1 MQPNGASQLN
11 SSVICLT
18 QLEKM
23 PNMKRKFPLLLIGV
37 VLLLN
42 SSIVFPCTS
51 FVLKNG
57 KDLLFGHNLDWHIGI
72 GLLMINKKNVEKT
85 ALMDSLE
92 NPANWISKYGSITFN
107 QVGRDLP
114 YGGMNETGLVIEQM
128 TLPNTQYPS
137 KNYRN
142 SISACQ
148 WIQYQ
153 LDNCATI
160 DEVIN
165 TDKSIRIVDK
175 ISFFHFLVCDK
186 FGNAAVI
193 EFSNGIMVVKKGD
206 ELPVTVLANSPY
218 HESISGF
225 KTKANT
231 TYDRSLYN
239 FCTAASMIE
248 KYSKK
253 IVKDDISYSFT
264 ILKSVAQGHFTKWSI
279 VYDIQKLKVYFKVF
293 ESPTLTN
300 TQIEYLKDEGFAK
313 TKIVDL
319 NKIDFSCSSPCL
331 IMDLELDQE
340 GLVNSYFQE
349 YSTNINKEFI
359 SKAFDYFWRLGV
371 PIQISDGELISLAK
385 YPESFKCTNNR

>member
-1 MQPNGASQLN
+1 
-11 SSVICLT
+11 
-18 QLEKM
+18 
-23 PNMKRKFPLLLIGV
+23 
-37 VLLLN
+37 
-42 SSIVFPCTS
+42 
-51 FVLKNG
+51 
-57 KDLLFGHNLDWHIGI
+57 
-72 GLLMINKKNVEKT
+72 
-85 ALMDSLE
+85 
-92 NPANWISKYGSITFN
+92 
-107 QVGRDLP
+107 
-114 YGGMNETGLVIEQM
+114 
-128 TLPNTQYPS
+128 
-137 KNYRN
+137 
-142 SISACQ
+142 
-148 WIQYQ
+148 
-153 LDNCATI
+153 
-160 DEVIN
+160 
-165 TDKSIRIVDK
+165 
-175 ISFFHFLVCDK
+175 
-186 FGNAAVI
+186 
-193 EFSNGIMVVKKGD
+193 MVVKKGD

-248 KYSKK
+248 NYSKNN
-253 IVKDDISYSFT
+253 VKDDISYSFT

-293 ESPTLTN
+293 ESPTLTK
-300 TQIEYLKDEGFAK
+300 TQIVYLKDEGFAK

-319 NKIDFSCSSPCL
+319 KKIDFSCSSPCL